1 MHVLIVIIFKF
12 GGISNN
18 EQIDL
23 YNKCHGEKK
32 WRKDRREHWEERVA
46 ILGKVI
52 QKSFRR

>member
-23 YNKCHGEKK
+23 YNKCHGEKNEG
-32 WRKDRREHWEERVA
+32 RTEEST
-46 ILGKVI
+46 GKRGL
-52 QKSFRR
+52 QF